1 MSYVSNLFISITTSN
16 LLLQLEISY
25 IGSVVD
31 TGAIFDGSAV
41 KINGEAVPGRGNDIS
56 VFFVL

>member
-1 MSYVSNLFISITTSN
+1 MSITISN

-25 IGSVVD
+25 IGSVLD